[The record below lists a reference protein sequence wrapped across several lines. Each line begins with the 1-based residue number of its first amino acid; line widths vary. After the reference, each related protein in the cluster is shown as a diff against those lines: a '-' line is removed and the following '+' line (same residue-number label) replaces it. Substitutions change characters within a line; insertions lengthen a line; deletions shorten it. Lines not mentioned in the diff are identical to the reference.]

1 MKNHKLIKIQDVAA
15 TLNISD
21 DYLELYGNY
30 IAKLKL
36 ELLDKP
42 SSTLGKLILV
52 TAITPTSY
60 GEGKTVTSI
69 GLSQALN
76 KIGKKAIVTLR
87 QPSLGPFFGVK
98 GGATG
103 GGNSQVLPSEKINLG
118 LTGDFFNISSA
129 HNLLAAM
136 IDSHI
141 HHGNELKVDLH
152 NIFWPR
158 TMDMND
164 RALREIIIGLGG
176 KANGLPRESQ
186 FVITATSEIMAILAL
201 ATSYIDLRSRLE
213 NIIIGLDKNGKE
225 LKAKDFQAVGAMML
239 LLSESLL
246 PNLVQTSENTPALIH
261 AGPFA
266 NIAHGTASVISQ
278 KIALNLADYVV
289 NETGFGADLGL
300 EKYLDIVMPSSNL
313 KPDLAVL
320 VVSVKA
326 LAEQGGWGKT
336 TQDKVAA
343 LEIGLNT
350 NLARHLKNITKFNL
364 PVVIAI
370 NRFPDDTLAE
380 LEQVQVFCKAQ
391 NIDSA
396 ISEVF
401 EQGGG
406 GGKELAELVVK
417 VASKTNST
425 KARSLYSNSFS
436 LLEKIS
442 CLATEIYGAE
452 SVSIENQAKHKV
464 DKFTQMGFSNL
475 PICMAKTPLSFSD
488 NPKLLGAPNGWRL
501 TINDASL
508 SAGAGF
514 IVTMAGNITLMPG
527 LPKTPQATQL
537 DFYPRNNTR

>member
-201 ATSYIDLRSRLE
+201 ATSYIDLRGRLE
-213 NIIIGLDKNGKE
+213 KIIIGLDKNGKE

-239 LLSESLL
+239 LLSESFL
-246 PNLVQTSENTPALIH
+246 PNLVQTSENTPALVH
-261 AGPFA
+261 TGPFA

-336 TQDKVAA
+336 TQDKVVA

-380 LEQVQVFCKAQ
+380 LEQIQVFCKAQ

-452 SVSIENQAKHKV
+452 SVSIENQAKYKL
-464 DKFTQMGFSNL
+464 DKFTQMGFSDL

>member
-1 MKNHKLIKIQDVAA
+1 MENNHLLKIQDVA
-15 TLNISD
+15 TQLNIPEN
-21 DYLELYGNY
+21 YLEPYGSY
-30 IAKLKL
+30 IAKLRL
-36 ELLDKP
+36 ELLEKP
-42 SSTLGKLILV
+42 TTKELGKLILV
-52 TAITPTSY
+52 TAITPTSH

-87 QPSLGPFFGVK
+87 QPSLGPFFGIK

-103 GGNSQVLPSEKINLG
+103 GGKSQVLPSEKINLG
-118 LTGDFFNISSA
+118 FTGDFFNISSA

-141 HHGNELKVDLH
+141 HHSNELKIDLH

-158 TMDMND
+158 TIDMND

-176 KANGLPRESQ
+176 KTNGMPRESR

-201 ATSYIDLRSRLE
+201 ATSYEDLRSRLE
-213 NIIIGLDKNGKE
+213 RIIIGLDLSGKE
-225 LKAKDFQAVGAMML
+225 LRAKDFQAVGAMML
-239 LLSESLL
+239 LLAETIL

-261 AGPFA
+261 TGPFA

-278 KIALNLADYVV
+278 KIALNLADYVI

-300 EKYLDIVMPSSNL
+300 EKYLDIVMPSSAIE
-313 KPDLAVL
+313 PALAVL

-326 LAEQGGWGKT
+326 LAEQGGWEKT
-336 TQDKVAA
+336 TQDKAKA
-343 LEIGLNT
+343 LEIGLKT
-350 NLARHLKNITKFNL
+350 NLARHLQNVAKFNL
-364 PVVIAI
+364 PVVVAI
-370 NRFPDDTLAE
+370 NRFPDDTNAE
-380 LEQVQVFCKAQ
+380 LQQIQVFSKEL
-391 NIDSA
+391 NVDSA

-401 EQGGG
+401 SQGGS

-417 VASKTNST
+417 IANRPIKTKVKTLYKESC
-425 KARSLYSNSFS
+425 SLV
-436 LLEKIS
+436 EKIS
-442 CLATEIYGAE
+442 YLASEIYGAE
-452 SVSIENQAKHKV
+452 SVSIENQAKRKL
-464 DKFTQMGFSNL
+464 DKFTQMGFGHL

-488 NPKLLGAPNGWRL
+488 NPKLLGAPKDWKL
-501 TINDASL
+501 TINDVGL

-514 IVTMAGNITLMPG
+514 VVAMAGNITLMPG

-537 DFYPRNNTR
+537 DFYPTKLY